1 MKAKRYRNAPCGP
14 QGAPGAP
21 ERAGGYGT
29 LPADETEALRGL
41 QRRGGQMPD
50 FWIATEWLPLR
61 DRGTS
66 RVRVSLFARE
76 PRRGAT
82 HWTGGG
88 RCIAV
93 WDWRGEGLDPQP
105 GEVWHLQVAET
116 MQ

>member
-1 MKAKRYRNAPCGP
+1 MARM
-14 QGAPGAP
+14 
-21 ERAGGYGT
+21 
-29 LPADETEALRGL
+29 
-41 QRRGGQMPD
+41 MPD